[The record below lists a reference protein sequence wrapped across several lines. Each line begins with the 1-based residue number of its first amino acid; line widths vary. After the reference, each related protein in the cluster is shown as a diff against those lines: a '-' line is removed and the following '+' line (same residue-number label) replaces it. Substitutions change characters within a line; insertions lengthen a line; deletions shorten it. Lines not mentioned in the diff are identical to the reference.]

1 MTARFVSPALDTFT
15 DIFCARSLIKNEET
29 ALLSAL
35 GLRHLQTKISVTNIQ
50 TIVYIDISCLNP
62 FSSQLREFVSGTN
75 FYRID
80 NIFNMRR
87 KLKQNSNFRFLEYKL
102 MYTVNM
108 LS

>member
-35 GLRHLQTKISVTNIQ
+35 GLRHLQTRISVTNIQ
-50 TIVYIDISCLNP
+50 TIVYIDISSLNP
-62 FSSQLREFVSGTN
+62 SSSQLREFVSGTN
-75 FYRID
+75 FYRNG
-80 NIFNMRR
+80 NIFNLQR

-102 MYTVNM
+102 MYTVNV
-108 LS
+108 